1 MTTNQN
7 QSNNERILEETPKPP
22 TASEILF
29 KLRELYGPKFDAFK
43 PVPKV
48 EKLRKFVDIKET
60 FYEMENG
67 VEKGKKIIKE

>member
-1 MTTNQN
+1 MTTNNSQN
-7 QSNNERILEETPKPP
+7 GKERKFEETPKSP

-29 KLRELYGPKFDAFK
+29 KLRDMYGSKFEGFNPK
-43 PVPKV
+43 PRT
-48 EKLRKFVDIKET
+48 EKLRKFVDKKEI